1 VWDEAIT
8 YHDVNGIIVTGV
20 AQSIVAAFGAGCG
33 GVRECLCPS
42 TALGCAVEGRGAGR
56 AGCYPSLMMSAAGRL
71 GGYWLIMVA

>member
-42 TALGCAVEGRGAGR
+42 AALGVRRRGAGR
-56 AGCYPSLMMSAAGRL
+56 
-71 GGYWLIMVA
+71 GGPGVTRR